1 MKPKK
6 TIVGWMIIAIALS
19 LIAGVIVGNYVSG
32 RALGRKLFLTPNNKI
47 NVVLDVINQDYV
59 DPVNMRDVTESAI
72 RNIIGELDPHST
84 YISDRDVPTMN
95 EDMEGHFGG
104 IGVDYV
110 LYNDTIVIMS
120 LTYGGPS
127 SQAGLLPGDRIVT
140 VNDSLFIG
148 PDLTENKIIQAMRG
162 PVGSTLRLGIRRKSA
177 DALLDFAIRREEI
190 LIPTVSAVYEVE
202 KGIGFIK
209 IQDKFSHTTYDEFV
223 QAMTQLVAQ
232 GCESFIIDLRSNSGG
247 AYEAAIQ
254 IVNEFLPAGR
264 TIVYSEGKSFPRH
277 ESISDGSGNL
287 PDNPVV
293 ILMDQLSASASEIM
307 AGAIQDND
315 RGLIIGRRSYGK
327 GLVQNQIEFS
337 DGSAVRLTIARYY
350 TPSGRNIQRKYELG
364 KSDAYNREWIN
375 QFNNGESFYRDSIKL
390 DTAQVYKTLHGRTVY
405 GNSGILPDIF
415 VPVDTAHLSNYY
427 IQLENRQIF
436 NQFAFEY
443 SDQNRA
449 ELSQFKDF
457 SAMLEYLKTQVFLE
471 DIVNFA
477 TTRGIK
483 KRTVQIRRSAGQI
496 MAATYASIIGNFF
509 GENAFYQIYLSADPV
524 IERATRA
531 IRNGEAN
538 PESVATG
545 KRLSR

>member
-1 MKPKK
+1 M
-6 TIVGWMIIAIALS
+6 TGWMIIAITLS
-19 LIAGVIVGNYVSG
+19 LIAGIIIGNFVSG
-32 RALGRKLFLTPNNKI
+32 RSFGRKLFLTPNNKI
-47 NVVLDVINQDYV
+47 NVILDVINQDYV
-59 DPVNMRDVTESAI
+59 DPVNMREVTESAI

-84 YISDRDVPTMN
+84 YIPDRDVPSLN
-95 EDMEGHFGG
+95 EDMDGHFGG
-104 IGVDYV
+104 IGVDYF
-110 LYNDTIVIMS
+110 LYKDTIVVMN

-140 VNDSLFIG
+140 INDSLFTG
-148 PDLTENKIIQAMRG
+148 PGVTEDKIIQVMRG
-162 PVGSTLRLGIRRKSA
+162 PVGSSVRLGVRRNFS
-177 DALLDFAIRREEI
+177 DSLINYTIRREEI
-190 LIPTVSAVYEVE
+190 LIPTVSAAYEVE
-202 KGIGFIK
+202 DGIGLIK

-232 GCESFIIDLRSNSGG
+232 GCRSFIIDLRSNSGG

-254 IVNEFLPAGR
+254 IINEFLPAGR
-264 TIVYSEGKSFPRH
+264 TIVYSEGKSFPRN

-364 KSDAYNREWIN
+364 KSAAYNQDWIN
-375 QFNNGESFYRDSIKL
+375 QFNNGESFYRDSIKI
-390 DTAQVYKTLHGRTVY
+390 DTTQTYKTLHGRTVY

-415 VPVDTAHLSNYY
+415 VPIDTAHLSNYY
-427 IQLENRQIF
+427 IQLENKGVF
-436 NQFAFEY
+436 SQFAFEY
-443 SDQNRA
+443 SDKNRDL
-449 ELSQFKDF
+449 LSQFKDF
-457 SAMLEYLKTQVFLE
+457 PSMLEYLKTRVFLE
-471 DIVNFA
+471 DVVSFA
-477 TTRGIK
+477 ETKGVK
-483 KRTVQIRRSAGQI
+483 KRTIQIRRSAHPI
-496 MAATYASIIGNFF
+496 MAAAYASIVGNFF
-509 GENAFYQIYLSADPV
+509 GENAFFQVYLSNDPM

-531 IRNGEAN
+531 IRNGEAS
-538 PESVATG
+538 PEALLAGTFPS
-545 KRLSR
+545 K